1 MHTDIAPPDTAA
13 TSTPQAIA
21 PAWQTISLFLLLFG
35 WATFG
40 YLRTHNGGPT
50 PTRLTTYTTTIV
62 FQWMTTGCVV
72 AGLYERRQTLSAFF
86 ARARLGFW
94 RELGIG
100 VAVLIAGLAVGGIME
115 ALLHFTP
122 LRNSADLQAVAR
134 ILPQSNIE
142 RAVWILISLTAGF
155 CEEFLFRGY
164 LQTQLIAFTRNVYA
178 GIIISACV
186 FGAMH
191 IYQGAAPAISI
202 AALGA
207 WLGIVAHKRKTI
219 RSGIIAHS
227 LQDILG
233 GLLRSVIKHR

>member
-1 MHTDIAPPDTAA
+1 MHTDIAPPDT
-13 TSTPQAIA
+13 PQAIA
-21 PAWQTISLFLLLFG
+21 PAWHTISLFLLLFG

-50 PTRLTTYTTTIV
+50 PPRLTTYVTTMV

-86 ARARLGFW
+86 ARGPLGFW

-100 VAVLIAGLAVGGIME
+100 VVVLIAGLAVGGVME
-115 ALLHFTP
+115 ALLHLTP
-122 LRNSADLQAVAR
+122 LRNSTDLQAVAR
-134 ILPQSNIE
+134 ILPHSNIE
-142 RAVWILISLTAGF
+142 RAVWILLSLTAGF

-164 LQTQLIAFTRNVYA
+164 LQTQLIAFTHNVYA
-178 GIIISACV
+178 AIIISACI

-191 IYQGAAPAISI
+191 LYQGAAPAISI
-202 AALGA
+202 AVLGA
-207 WLGIVAHKRKTI
+207 WLGIVAHKRQTI

-227 LQDILG
+227 MQDILG
-233 GLLRSVIKHR
+233 GLLRSVLTHH